1 MTLGRS
7 RTVGAVLAAAVAL
20 IIGGVAIASAG
31 NDDAGS
37 LTTPGRADAAATRVA
52 ITATTTS
59 NPPVASAP
67 TTGGT
72 LMFPMNPLPKCTV
85 LDNFGD
91 SRSGGRVHQG
101 TDILG
106 SLGQEVYAV
115 ADGKLVEQVLD
126 GADQSDL
133 SGNSWDL
140 LATDN
145 TKYVFM
151 HLSGFAPGL
160 SVGSTVTKGQ
170 VIGYVGDTGNP
181 GAGNYHLHFEVHPS
195 NRAAVDPYP
204 LLAIPASCTKY

>member
-7 RTVGAVLAAAVAL
+7 RTVGAVLVSAVAL
-20 IIGGVAIASAG
+20 VIGGVAVAG
-31 NDDAGS
+31 AVNGDAGS
-37 LTTPGRADAAATRVA
+37 LTTPGRADAAATRV
-52 ITATTTS
+52 TTTTTTTTTS
-59 NPPVASAP
+59 PVASAP

-72 LMFPMNPLPKCTV
+72 LLFPMNPVPKCTV

-91 SRSGGRVHQG
+91 SRSGGRIHQG

-106 SLGQEVYAV
+106 SLGQQVYAV

-126 GADQSDL
+126 GADDSDM

-181 GAGNYHLHFEVHPS
+181 GAGNYHLHFEVHP
-195 NRAAVDPYP
+195 NNGAAVNPYP
-204 LLAIPASCTKY
+204 LLAIPTTCTRY